1 MSPFRSALKSL
12 ERQWLRPAGR
22 KVGGTL
28 RRWLGES
35 KRIDHLE
42 SRIESL
48 EALVRELTGLAYLR
62 LDDPRMDAPGHS
74 ESDASPRHP
83 REAA

>member
-1 MSPFRSALKSL
+1 VSPLRSALKSF
-12 ERQWLRPAGR
+12 ERQWLRAAGR
-22 KVGGTL
+22 KIRGRL

-35 KRIDHLE
+35 NRIDHLE

-62 LDDPRMDAPGHS
+62 LDDSQQDAGGYGEPEASARPPRDA
-74 ESDASPRHP
+74 A
-83 REAA
+83 